1 MKIPQTRS
9 RNDQNGALD
18 ICGPN
23 VPKHHLEEFEFSNW
37 VYSLKKEYKS
47 NFLGQKYTFEK
58 NILLLF

>member
-23 VPKHHLEEFEFSNW
+23 VPKHHLEEFEFSN
-37 VYSLKKEYKS
+37 
-47 NFLGQKYTFEK
+47 
-58 NILLLF
+58 